1 MLAGLGGSIDI
12 VARQHRAGLYV
23 PQLATRVNPPLC
35 TSLAM
40 QTSTPNASVL
50 VDPLLTPMSQ
60 PKQVQHC
67 HVPSNEPTFIFT
79 ENKVVGVLSCILCM
93 ATDTLPFAEEALLSN
108 KCKEDKYWKPCS
120 VPCSASATS
129 PLLRNMPFRTS
140 IESSCN
146 VAGNG
151 PTHVRRTTV
160 TTYAGIGLLH
170 PHCKYCDSRIQIRTR
185 FPLFCDCGTGR
196 KQDKSAPN
204 VDHFESKAC

>member
-1 MLAGLGGSIDI
+1 MHADPRYTHSRAARHAAALRRAVLPEAGLGF
-12 VARQHRAGLYV
+12 
-23 PQLATRVNPPLC
+23 P
-35 TSLAM
+35 SLI
-40 QTSTPNASVL
+40 SYNASSGKAVPTKFGCL
-50 VDPLLTPMSQ
+50 AAVGPGSGQSGGVPNVRVPETHAIVSQLGGLTSY
-60 PKQVQHC
+60 
-67 HVPSNEPTFIFT
+67 
-79 ENKVVGVLSCILCM
+79 
-93 ATDTLPFAEEALLSN
+93 LPV
-108 KCKEDKYWKPCS
+108 C
-120 VPCSASATS
+120 
-129 PLLRNMPFRTS
+129 RRG

-170 PHCKYCDSRIQIRTR
+170 PHCKHCDSRIQIRTR

>member
-1 MLAGLGGSIDI
+1 
-12 VARQHRAGLYV
+12 
-23 PQLATRVNPPLC
+23 
-35 TSLAM
+35 M

-140 IESSCN
+140 TADGDTWGLFPEGHGFHEHSVPGQYSSPGPLRNASNEVITRLWMEHNIVLNYQTTHACGDVGGSCSPHTIHQAMGETPPRH
-146 VAGNG
+146 VAASTRARLMQFEG
-151 PTHVRRTTV
+151 THM
-160 TTYAGIGLLH
+160 
-170 PHCKYCDSRIQIRTR
+170 Q
-185 FPLFCDCGTGR
+185 
-196 KQDKSAPN
+196 Q
-204 VDHFESKAC
+204 